1 MKCSDG
7 LSEGQTRCG
16 IKHIFE
22 FNIQAAAR
30 GGLLISDIAV
40 CQPPFLC
47 YHGPDKALELVF
59 VFRENLLLAET
70 QSFHDNKQNEIFVKF
85 AGAPLS
91 SPGWQLTYLC
101 PRKMTQCL
109 SKGHSVT

>member
-22 FNIQAAAR
+22 FNMQAAAR

-47 YHGPDKALELVF
+47 YQGPDKALELLF

-70 QSFHDNKQNEIFVKF
+70 QSFVKF